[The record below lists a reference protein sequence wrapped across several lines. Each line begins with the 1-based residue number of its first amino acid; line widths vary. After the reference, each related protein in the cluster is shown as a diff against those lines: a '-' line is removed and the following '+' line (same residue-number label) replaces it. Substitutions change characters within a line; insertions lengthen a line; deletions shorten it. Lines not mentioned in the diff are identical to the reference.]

1 MAIFITFDSSEHV
14 MEATVGLLAATARL
28 ALIFQ
33 PLQWTLIVWLVPFNE
48 DQHQPQYFKERGLK
62 NTDSN

>member
-1 MAIFITFDSSEHV
+1 

-28 ALIFQ
+28 ALTFQ
-33 PLQWTLIVWLVPFNE
+33 PLQWTLIVWLVPE

>member
-1 MAIFITFDSSEHV
+1 

-28 ALIFQ
+28 ALTFQ